1 MEYIMTKYQDS
12 RNMLSIDEIFEI
24 ESLMAER
31 QFNAIAN
38 KLLQD
43 TKRCLYVTEGSVFPD
58 YVSSFQLDT
67 IRTAF
72 AERLLMIATK
82 AINKS
87 LYCIKTY
94 IEKDG
99 SNLWHKVWEIDIR

>member
-1 MEYIMTKYQDS
+1 MTEYQNS
-12 RNMLSIDEIFEI
+12 RYMLSIEEIYEL
-24 ESLMAER
+24 EALMAKR
-31 QFNAIAN
+31 QFNAITN

-72 AERLLMIATK
+72 AERLLMITSSVLH
-82 AINKS
+82 KS
-87 LYCIKTY
+87 TYCIK
-94 IEKDG
+94 ISAEKDR
-99 SNLWHKVWEIDIR
+99 SNLWHKVWMIDIR

>member
-1 MEYIMTKYQDS
+1 MTKYQDLH
-12 RNMLSIDEIFEI
+12 NMLSIDEIFEI
-24 ESLMAER
+24 ESLMAKK

-43 TKRCLYVTEGSVFPD
+43 TKRCLYVTEGSAFPD

-72 AERLLMIATK
+72 AEKLLMIASR
-82 AINKS
+82 AFNKS
-87 LYCIKTY
+87 TY
-94 IEKDG
+94 
-99 SNLWHKVWEIDIR
+99 

>member
-1 MEYIMTKYQDS
+1 MTKYQDS
-12 RNMLSIDEIFEI
+12 CNMLSIDEIFEI

-43 TKRCLYVTEGSVFPD
+43 TKRCLYVTEGSAFPD

-94 IEKDG
+94 VEKDG
-99 SNLWHKVWEIDIR
+99 NNLWHKVWMIDIR

>member
-1 MEYIMTKYQDS
+1 MTEYQNSCY
-12 RNMLSIDEIFEI
+12 MLSIEDIYEI
-24 ESLMAER
+24 EALMAKK

-43 TKRCLYVTEGSVFPD
+43 PKMCLYVTEGSTFPD

-72 AERLLMIATK
+72 AEKLLMIASRVF
-82 AINKS
+82 NKS
-87 LYCIKTY
+87 TYCIKTY
-94 IEKDG
+94 VEKDR
-99 SNLWHKVWEIDIR
+99 SNLWHKVWLIDIR

>member
-1 MEYIMTKYQDS
+1 MTEYQNSCY
-12 RNMLSIDEIFEI
+12 MLSIEDIYEI
-24 ESLMAER
+24 EALMTKK

-43 TKRCLYVTEGSVFPD
+43 PKRYLYITEGSTFPD

-72 AERLLMIATK
+72 AEKLLMIASRVF
-82 AINKS
+82 NKS
-87 LYCIKTY
+87 TYCIKTY
-94 IEKDG
+94 IEKDKS
-99 SNLWHKVWEIDIR
+99 SNLWHKVWLIDIR

>member
-1 MEYIMTKYQDS
+1 MTEYQNS
-12 RNMLSIDEIFEI
+12 RYMLSIEEIYEL
-24 ESLMAER
+24 EALMAKR

-43 TKRCLYVTEGSVFPD
+43 IKRCLYVTEGSVFPD

-72 AERLLMIATK
+72 AEKLLMIASR
-82 AINKS
+82 AFNKS
-87 LYCIKTY
+87 TFCIKTY
-94 IEKDG
+94 IEKDKS
-99 SNLWHKVWEIDIR
+99 SNLWHKVWMIDIR

>member
-1 MEYIMTKYQDS
+1 MTKYQDS

-24 ESLMAER
+24 ESLMTKR

-43 TKRCLYVTEGSVFPD
+43 TKRCLYVTEGSDFPD

-72 AERLLMIATK
+72 AERLLAIATK

-87 LYCIKTY
+87 LYCIKVSV
-94 IEKDG
+94 EKDG
-99 SNLWHKVWEIDIR
+99 SNLWHKVWTIDIR

>member
-1 MEYIMTKYQDS
+1 MTKYQDL

-58 YVSSFQLDT
+58 YVSSFQLDM

-72 AERLLMIATK
+72 AERLLLIATK

-94 IEKDG
+94 VEKDK
-99 SNLWHKVWEIDIR
+99 SNLWHKVWLIDIR

>member
-1 MEYIMTKYQDS
+1 
-12 RNMLSIDEIFEI
+12 MLSIDDIYEI
-24 ESLMAER
+24 EALMTKK

-43 TKRCLYVTEGSVFPD
+43 PKMCLYVTEGSAFPD

-72 AERLLMIATK
+72 AEKLLMIASR
-82 AINKS
+82 AFNKS
-87 LYCIKTY
+87 TYCIKTY
-94 IEKDG
+94 IEKDR
-99 SNLWHKVWEIDIR
+99 SNLWHKVWMIDRR

>member
-1 MEYIMTKYQDS
+1 MTEYQDS

-24 ESLMAER
+24 ESLMAEK

-43 TKRCLYVTEGSVFPD
+43 PKMCLYVTEGSTFPD

-72 AERLLMIATK
+72 AERLLMIASSVLH
-82 AINKS
+82 KS
-87 LYCIKTY
+87 TYCIKTY
-94 IEKDG
+94 LEKDKG

>member
-1 MEYIMTKYQDS
+1 MTKYQDS

-58 YVSSFQLDT
+58 YASSFQLDT

-94 IEKDG
+94 VEKDG

>member
-1 MEYIMTKYQDS
+1 MTEYQNSCY
-12 RNMLSIDEIFEI
+12 MLSIEDIYEI
-24 ESLMAER
+24 EALMAKK

-43 TKRCLYVTEGSVFPD
+43 PKMCLYVTEGSTFPD

-72 AERLLMIATK
+72 AEKLLMIASRVL
-82 AINKS
+82 NKS
-87 LYCIKTY
+87 TYCIKTY
-94 IEKDG
+94 IEKDKG
-99 SNLWHKVWEIDIR
+99 SNLWHKVWLIDIR

>member
-1 MEYIMTKYQDS
+1 MTKYQDL

-72 AERLLMIATK
+72 AEKLLMIASRVL
-82 AINKS
+82 NKS
-87 LYCIKTY
+87 TYCIKTY
-94 IEKDG
+94 IEKDKG
-99 SNLWHKVWEIDIR
+99 SNLWHKVWLIDIR

>member
-1 MEYIMTKYQDS
+1 MTKYQDS

-67 IRTAF
+67 TRTAF

-94 IEKDG
+94 VEKDG
-99 SNLWHKVWEIDIR
+99 SNLWHKVWMIDIK

>member
-1 MEYIMTKYQDS
+1 MTEYQNS
-12 RNMLSIDEIFEI
+12 RYMLSIEEIYEL
-24 ESLMAER
+24 EALMSKR
-31 QFNAIAN
+31 QFNTIAN

-72 AERLLMIATK
+72 TERLLMIASSVLH
-82 AINKS
+82 KS
-87 LYCIKTY
+87 TYCIK
-94 IEKDG
+94 ISVEKDR
-99 SNLWHKVWEIDIR
+99 SNLWHKVWMIDIR

>member
-1 MEYIMTKYQDS
+1 MTKYQDLH
-12 RNMLSIDEIFEI
+12 NMLSIDEIFEI
-24 ESLMAER
+24 ESLMAKK

-43 TKRCLYVTEGSVFPD
+43 TKRCLYVTEGSTFPD

-72 AERLLMIATK
+72 AEKLLMIASR
-82 AINKS
+82 AFNKS
-87 LYCIKTY
+87 TYCIKTY
-94 IEKDG
+94 IEKDND
-99 SNLWHKVWEIDIR
+99 SNLWHKVWLIDIR

>member
-1 MEYIMTKYQDS
+1 MTEYQNSCY
-12 RNMLSIDEIFEI
+12 MLSIEDIYEI
-24 ESLMAER
+24 EALMAKK

-43 TKRCLYVTEGSVFPD
+43 PKRYLYITEGSTFPD

-72 AERLLMIATK
+72 AERLLMIASR
-82 AINKS
+82 AFNKS
-87 LYCIKTY
+87 TYCIKTY
-94 IEKDG
+94 IEKDKG
-99 SNLWHKVWEIDIR
+99 SNLWHKVWLIDIR

>member
-1 MEYIMTKYQDS
+1 MTEYQNS
-12 RNMLSIDEIFEI
+12 CNMLSIEEIYEI
-24 ESLMAER
+24 ETLMSNR
-31 QFNAIAN
+31 QFNAVAN

-72 AERLLMIATK
+72 AEKLLMIATK

-87 LYCIKTY
+87 LYSIKVS
-94 IEKDG
+94 IEKDR
-99 SNLWHKVWEIDIR
+99 SNLWHKVWLIDIR

>member
-1 MEYIMTKYQDS
+1 MTEYQNS

-24 ESLMAER
+24 ESLMAKR

-43 TKRCLYVTEGSVFPD
+43 PKMCLYVTEGSTFPD

-72 AERLLMIATK
+72 AEKLLMIASR
-82 AINKS
+82 AFNKS
-87 LYCIKTY
+87 TYCIKTY
-94 IEKDG
+94 IEKDKG
-99 SNLWHKVWEIDIR
+99 SNLWHKVWLIDIR

>member
-24 ESLMAER
+24 ESLMAKR

-67 IRTAF
+67 IRSAF
-72 AERLLMIATK
+72 AERLLNIATK

-87 LYCIKTY
+87 LYCIKVSV
-94 IEKDG
+94 EKDG

>member
-1 MEYIMTKYQDS
+1 MTEYQDS

-24 ESLMAER
+24 ESLMAEK

-43 TKRCLYVTEGSVFPD
+43 PKMCLYVTEGSTFPD

-72 AERLLMIATK
+72 AERLLMIASR
-82 AINKS
+82 AFNKS
-87 LYCIKTY
+87 TYCIKTY
-94 IEKDG
+94 IEKDKG

>member
-1 MEYIMTKYQDS
+1 MTKYQDL

-43 TKRCLYVTEGSVFPD
+43 TKRCLYVTEGSAFPD

-72 AERLLMIATK
+72 AERLLMIASK
-82 AINKS
+82 VFNKS
-87 LYCIKTY
+87 TYCIKTY
-94 IEKDG
+94 IEKDK
-99 SNLWHKVWEIDIR
+99 SNLWHKVWLIDIR

>member
-1 MEYIMTKYQDS
+1 MTEYQNSCY
-12 RNMLSIDEIFEI
+12 MLSIEDIYEI
-24 ESLMAER
+24 EALMAER

-58 YVSSFQLDT
+58 YVSSFQFDM

-72 AERLLMIATK
+72 AERLLLIATK

-94 IEKDG
+94 VEKDE
-99 SNLWHKVWEIDIR
+99 SNLWHKVWLIDIR

>member
-1 MEYIMTKYQDS
+1 MTKYQDS

-24 ESLMAER
+24 ESLMAGR

-72 AERLLMIATK
+72 AEKLLKIATK

-94 IEKDG
+94 VEKDG

>member
-1 MEYIMTKYQDS
+1 MTEYQNS
-12 RNMLSIDEIFEI
+12 RYMLSIEEIYEL
-24 ESLMAER
+24 EALMAKR

-72 AERLLMIATK
+72 AERLLMITSSVLH
-82 AINKS
+82 KS
-87 LYCIKTY
+87 TYCIK
-94 IEKDG
+94 ISAEKDR
-99 SNLWHKVWEIDIR
+99 SNLWHKVWMIDIR

>member
-1 MEYIMTKYQDS
+1 MSEYQNS
-12 RNMLSIDEIFEI
+12 RYMLSIEEIYEL
-24 ESLMAER
+24 EALMAKR

-72 AERLLMIATK
+72 AEKLLMIVSSVLH
-82 AINKS
+82 KS
-87 LYCIKTY
+87 TYCIK
-94 IEKDG
+94 ISVEKDR
-99 SNLWHKVWEIDIR
+99 SNLWHKVWMIDIR

>member
-1 MEYIMTKYQDS
+1 MTEYQNS
-12 RNMLSIDEIFEI
+12 RYMLSIEEIYEI
-24 ESLMAER
+24 EALMAKR

-43 TKRCLYVTEGSVFPD
+43 TKRCLYVTEGSVFSD

-67 IRTAF
+67 TRTAF
-72 AERLLMIATK
+72 AERLLLIATK

-94 IEKDG
+94 VEKDG
-99 SNLWHKVWEIDIR
+99 NNLWHKVWLIDIR